1 MLAIFS
7 GTGYNPTV
15 VVKQY
20 NIYPIL
26 NSFYLANLLLP
37 QKKYVI
43 KYLVNVKQS
52 KELKGEITFA

>member
-37 QKKYVI
+37 QK
-43 KYLVNVKQS
+43 NM
-52 KELKGEITFA
+52 